1 MNGRIFV
8 VKCTRALRALVLG
21 SLLSTAGATS
31 TLASAQATDA
41 EIKYSALLQ
50 QIADQRMALMQSE
63 VFDAK
68 QKAQIEELRSEI
80 GKVSEAKKTID
91 PLLSKMAAQME
102 DAINSDL
109 PFLREERLN
118 RINKLKNDLGNSE
131 IRVADKYRAALN
143 AYKIE
148 VNYGMAVD
156 GYKGPIPLNA
166 GEAPVLVVP
175 LDDKGEPLREANN
188 EIMPP
193 EAELGTYL
201 RYGRVALVWLNQR
214 NTKARRYDAPTKA
227 WVDVSGGELNDIRKA
242 VRVSRGEVAPSVL
255 MVPTHLAQ

>member
-8 VKCTRALRALVLG
+8 VKCTLALRALVIG
-21 SLLSTAGATS
+21 SLLSTAGATA

-41 EIKYSALLQ
+41 EVKYSALLQ

-80 GKVSEAKKTID
+80 SKVSATKKTID
-91 PLLSKMAAQME
+91 PLLAKMAAQME

-214 NTKARRYDAPTKA
+214 NTKARRYDAPTKT